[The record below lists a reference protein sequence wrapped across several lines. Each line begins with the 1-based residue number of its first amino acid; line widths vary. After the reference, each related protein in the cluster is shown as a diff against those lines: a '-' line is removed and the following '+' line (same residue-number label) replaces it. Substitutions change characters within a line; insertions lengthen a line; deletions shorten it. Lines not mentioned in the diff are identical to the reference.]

1 MRRWALL
8 ALILMTIGCRA
19 AYVIP
24 IRIAQAH
31 DPIRGAEVELSA
43 ISLLEKGELGNVYHH
58 PTGPTAHVSPLYPL
72 IVAGVYAVFP
82 PNSLA
87 AMLTQSFLA
96 IAAFA
101 ATRQTLLRWQRQR
114 LEADQFMPQINSCPT

>member
-8 ALILMTIGCRA
+8 ALIVVSFGCRA
-19 AYVIP
+19 AYVVP
-24 IRIAQAH
+24 IRIAQAQN
-31 DPIRGAEVELSA
+31 PIRGAEVELSA
-43 ISLLEKGELGNVYHH
+43 ISILEKGERGNVYHH

-72 IVAGVYAVFP
+72 IVAGVYSVFP

-96 IAAFA
+96 ISAFTA
-101 ATRQTLLRWQRQR
+101 SR
-114 LEADQFMPQINSCPT
+114 LKLAPRCIGG